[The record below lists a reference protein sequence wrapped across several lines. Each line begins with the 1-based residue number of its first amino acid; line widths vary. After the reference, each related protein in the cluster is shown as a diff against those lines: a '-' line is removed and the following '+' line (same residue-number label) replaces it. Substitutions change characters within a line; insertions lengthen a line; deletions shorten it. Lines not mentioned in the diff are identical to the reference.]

1 MQNSHSSS
9 RTTATSPTQCRAI
22 LVGIQAESMEVETVF
37 VRRDGTMSWRG
48 RVYQIPPGQTAIG
61 ASIVTFGLTRLR
73 RYLADDIEDALQYVR
88 RLLAEL
94 TDDAP
99 KIL

>member
-1 MQNSHSSS
+1 MQNSHGKSQ
-9 RTTATSPTQCRAI
+9 TTAASPTQCRAI
-22 LVGIQAESMEVETVF
+22 LVGIEPGSMEVESVF

-48 RVYQIPPGQTAIG
+48 RVFQIPPGQTAVG
-61 ASIVTFGLTRLR
+61 AAITTLGLTRLR

-94 TDDAP
+94 KDDAP